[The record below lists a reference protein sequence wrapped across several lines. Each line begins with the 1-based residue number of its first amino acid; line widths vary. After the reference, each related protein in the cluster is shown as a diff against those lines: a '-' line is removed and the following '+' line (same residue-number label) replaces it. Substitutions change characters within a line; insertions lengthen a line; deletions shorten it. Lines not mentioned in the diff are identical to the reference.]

1 MTVLVL
7 PNRSETARLGIVASR
22 KLGHA
27 VQRNRAKRLIRDLF
41 RKHRS
46 DLGAAGIDV
55 VVIPKRELLNAPYAS
70 LKADY
75 ESVLRRHRRRER

>member
-1 MTVLVL
+1 MTILVL
-7 PNRSETARLGIVASR
+7 PNRSDTARLGIVASK

-41 RKHRS
+41 RRHRS
-46 DLGAAGIDV
+46 NLGTAGVDV
-55 VVIPKRELLNAPYAS
+55 VVIPRRELLDAPYAS
-70 LKADY
+70 LAADY

>member
-1 MTVLVL
+1 MTILVL
-7 PNRSETARLGIVASR
+7 PNRSDAARLGIVASK

-46 DLGAAGIDV
+46 NLGTAGVDV
-55 VVIPKRELLNAPYAS
+55 VVIPRRELLHAPYAS
-70 LKADY
+70 LEADY
-75 ESVLRRHRRRER
+75 QSVLRRHSRRER